1 MMPKATSKQQQKF
14 FWGVL
19 VPSGKMTQAEAKK
32 RSAKGKSYSK
42 LPKRVKPKKGK

>member
-1 MMPKATSKQQQKF
+1 MPKATSKQQQKF

-32 RSAKGKSYSK
+32 RSAKGKAYKK
-42 LPKRVKPKKGK
+42 LPTRVKKGK